1 MNDENAVVEN
11 EDFECWP
18 QIESTCRVCRIDWLY
33 RAAKDGEFQGD
44 GLPTKEVEA
53 IGGKQLTP
61 VDWEARQAVDSF
73 VEMGEGTVREVIA
86 LCMEKRW
93 LRKHTKIADMMSL
106 AVATSRLQNR
116 TTGRNGGFRR
126 LSMGVEQYESE
137 EEMSEADDED
147 DPDLMSMT
155 EDRGGV
161 RELAINDWART
172 RILEGHWLSPADQ
185 WYSLQGQAPPEW
197 SHPPHIPARHPCPW
211 NVSPVVTEQPH
222 PPLAIAQSSPPPSLQ
237 LCSAAFEAYKR
248 QMRSLLLPAMINIVR
263 RIVMECA
270 MDGTD
275 ACVRAAKMEV
285 EDVAKALRVSGVW
298 YNGTDWV
305 RERDE
310 AFNKKDEGDDSSV
323 SSKSGSEATSP
334 VLSTSTLQTTPSPPP
349 ATEDKKEEGDDAS
362 MPPPHIVPSQGT
374 TRPKVLPIAISPVLE
389 SPTQIPS
396 IPYIP
401 ETVDR
406 FPQFTIDSF
415 KSVRAIPGFNLSRFI
430 SLMT

>member
-1 MNDENAVVEN
+1 MLAAD
-11 EDFECWP
+11 
-18 QIESTCRVCRIDWLY
+18 RVDLSSLSYRLLY

-73 VEMGEGTVREVIA
+73 VEMGRRDCPGGHCALHGEALAAETHEDRGHDESRSRNVAVTKSNHGT
-86 LCMEKRW
+86 
-93 LRKHTKIADMMSL
+93 D
-106 AVATSRLQNR
+106 
-116 TTGRNGGFRR
+116 GGFRR

-248 QMRSLLLPAMINIVR
+248 QMRSLLLPAMINHRSSNCHGMCHGRDGRV
-263 RIVMECA
+263 CA
-270 MDGTD
+270 CSENGGGGCRES
-275 ACVRAAKMEV
+275 AS
-285 EDVAKALRVSGVW
+285 VSGVW